1 MNAYFPTPPITS
13 STLPQSGLIRSRSS
27 IDESALGVPITPPA
41 AEQYLP
47 APEISEIMQRARAHP
62 QTHDTVLRLAD
73 YRQHAAEY
81 LAHGYQA
88 DFAVSGQDIA
98 HLPLLI
104 ESENARKPG
113 MGLVYCRDD
122 NTLHDILTDLQ
133 SDAARGV
140 TRHAR
145 LIHRALVGGH
155 HHFYVDVLAL
165 PGKPLSLIEMEP
177 VDQRLVVRSDL
188 TDKLTRWEIEHRT
201 HMVLPRVQKSDND
214 CIIFSLSLASKAF
227 AHKEHLFGMHMDQL
241 AGYFNEVAAGREL
254 PAAFYKHLQSSS
266 QLKQRVRRRRELIT
280 LAVNKR
286 GQTLHKRFVA
296 NLAKNQA
303 GQIYNISIELKRLA
317 LIDRAIRH
325 FAPEVPLQA
334 PLQSAPP
341 RERSLLR
348 YLCGLG

>member
-1 MNAYFPTPPITS
+1 
-13 STLPQSGLIRSRSS
+13 
-27 IDESALGVPITPPA
+27 
-41 AEQYLP
+41 
-47 APEISEIMQRARAHP
+47 MQRARAQP
-62 QTHDTVLRLAD
+62 DTHDTVLRLAN
-73 YRQHAAEY
+73 YRQRAAEY

-88 DFAVSGQDIA
+88 DFRVSTEDIA

-104 ESENARKPG
+104 ESENARKPD

-145 LIHRALVGGH
+145 LIYRALVGGH

-177 VDQRLVVRSDL
+177 VDQPLVVKSDL
-188 TDKLTRWEIEHRT
+188 SEKLTRWEIDHRAHT
-201 HMVLPRVQKSDND
+201 VLPRVQKSDND

-227 AHKEHLFGMHMDQL
+227 AHKEHLLGMHMHQL
-241 AGYFNEVAAGREL
+241 AGHFNEVAAGREL
-254 PAAFYKHLQSSS
+254 PVAFYKHVQSSS
-266 QLKQRVRRRRELIT
+266 QLKQGVRRRRELIT

-286 GQTLHKRFVA
+286 GQTLHKRFLA

-317 LIDRAIRH
+317 IIDRAIRH
-325 FAPEVPLQA
+325 FEPEAPLQA
-334 PLQSAPP
+334 PLQSTPP
-341 RERSLLR
+341 SERSGLLR